1 MVLATHV
8 VEAAFAEPTGE
19 GWTQIGEFA
28 VAFVLSAAIGLERE
42 VKQKSAGIRT
52 YTVIGLGSALFVL
65 VSKYGFTDVLEPG
78 RVVLDPSRVA
88 AQIVSGLGFIGGG
101 IIFVRRG
108 SVRGVTTAASI
119 WLTAAVGAAA
129 AAGLPILAL
138 VATAAYFAAILLLS
152 PFARIVR
159 ERLAPPWPTLRVQYL
174 DGRGLLREVLEVVT
188 SAGFVVSELSTAQRG
203 AVRLPGGTAEG
214 TEDTAS
220 VEVTVRLGGNGDVDG
235 VIGRLSEMEGVLT
248 VTTGDE
254 TEP

>member
-1 MVLATHV
+1 MTLTSRV
-8 VEAAFAEPTGE
+8 VEAAFGEPTGQ
-19 GWTQIGEFA
+19 GWAQVGEFA

-42 VKQKSAGIRT
+42 IKQKSAGIRT
-52 YTVIGLGSALFVL
+52 YTVVGLGSALFVL

-108 SVRGVTTAASI
+108 SVRGLTTAASI

-129 AAGLPILAL
+129 AAGLPVLAL
-138 VATAAYFAAILLLS
+138 VATGAYFVAILLLA
-152 PFARIVR
+152 PLAHLVTD
-159 ERLAPPWPTLRVQYL
+159 RLSTPWPTLRVQYV
-174 DGRGLLREVLEVVT
+174 DGRGLLRDVLASVT
-188 SAGFVVSELSTAQRG
+188 DAGFVVSELSTVQRTG
-203 AVRLPGGTAEG
+203 VRLPGDGS
-214 TEDTAS
+214 TET
-220 VEVTVRLGGNGDVDG
+220 VTVRLGGKGDVDG
-235 VIGRLSEMEGVLT
+235 VIGRLSELDGVLT